1 MNRSTPAGPAASV
14 LIVSGLKREAA
25 ILAGPGR
32 LAICG
37 DASTLRAKLAE
48 LTCQPI
54 ILVISWGVCGGLD
67 PRLRPGDLIL
77 GAEVVSAEGRINTD
91 EAVTSSLAQR
101 LIDAGARVAVERVA
115 GASSPVST
123 ARAKAELRLATG
135 AAAVDMESLT
145 AGRFALERRTPFAI
159 LRAVADPADRDLPP
173 LVLSAVNSDGR
184 INAAAVLGDLVRS
197 PGQLTGLVAAARDS
211 RAAFRALSRCRGLL
225 PGLFLGLGPA
235 NL

>member
-1 MNRSTPAGPAASV
+1 MNRSTPPGPAASV

-173 LVLSAVNSDGR
+173 LVLSAVDSQGR

-197 PGQLTGLVAAARDS
+197 PGQFTGLVAAARDG